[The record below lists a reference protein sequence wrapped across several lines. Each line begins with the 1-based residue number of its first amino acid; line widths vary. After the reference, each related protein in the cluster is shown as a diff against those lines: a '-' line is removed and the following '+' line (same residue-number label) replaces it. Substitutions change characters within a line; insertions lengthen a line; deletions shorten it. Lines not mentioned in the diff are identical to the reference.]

1 MTLVTSPTMSVV
13 ICAYTSERWAQIRE
27 AVRSVL
33 EQDPA
38 PHEVLLVVDH
48 CESLLSLAQETFA
61 ATEVRVT
68 PNMNTKGLSGARN
81 TGTAAATGDVIV
93 FLDDDAVAQP
103 GWLAGHARHYEDAS
117 VLGVGGQVLPAWED
131 APPQWFPP
139 EFGWV
144 VGCSYVGQPTTTAP
158 VRNPIG
164 ANMSFRRS
172 VIEAVG
178 GFTTS
183 LGRVGTSPEG
193 CEETEFSIRAAA
205 AFSNGTILHEPRAS
219 VRHHVPAQRGTWTYF
234 RRRCWAEGRSKAR
247 MSRLVSAS
255 SALASETA
263 YVRKTLPD
271 GVRRNLVAAGRCRDL
286 ALLARA
292 TAICAGFFITS
303 AGFTSGRLTDQAP
316 RWPNRSITNTT
327 NTTVRTTV

>member
-1 MTLVTSPTMSVV
+1 VNSPTLSVV
-13 ICAYTSERWAQIRE
+13 ICAYTTARWAQIQE

-38 PHEVLLVVDH
+38 PYEVLLVVDH
-48 CESLLSLAQETFA
+48 CEPLMDLAQEAFA
-61 ATEVRVT
+61 ATGVRVLS
-68 PNMNTKGLSGARN
+68 NCHAKGLSGARN
-81 TGTAAATGDVIV
+81 TGTAAVTGDVVV

-103 GWLAGHARHYEDAS
+103 GWLAGHARHYEDPT
-117 VLGVGGQVLPAWED
+117 VLGVGGQVLPAWENV
-131 APPQWFPP
+131 APQWFPL

-144 VGCSYVGQPTTTAP
+144 VGCSYLGQPTATAP

-178 GFTTS
+178 GFATS

-205 AFSNGTILHEPRAS
+205 AFSNGTILHEPTAS

-247 MSRLVSAS
+247 MSRLVSAR

-271 GVRRNLVAAGRCRDL
+271 GVRRNLVAAGRRRDL
-286 ALLARA
+286 TLLVRA
-292 TAICAGFFITS
+292 TAICAGFAITS
-303 AGFTSGRLTDQAP
+303 AGFTSGRLTGGLNARGSRRPEGVLRASPKAP
-316 RWPNRSITNTT
+316 
-327 NTTVRTTV
+327 